1 MTSWIDSSTGDDSGF
16 SLDVLPY
23 GIFSTENLDTR
34 IGAAI
39 GRYILDLKALAQEG
53 IFTTIDFDSSTLM
66 ENTLNSYAAL
76 GKQVHRQVRDL
87 LQELLAHDTSRGTE
101 LRDNQ
106 KRRDRVIVKMSD
118 ATPHLPMSIGD
129 YTDFFV
135 GPYHAQN
142 VSCPSQQVLPPVAR
156 LIC

>member
-1 MTSWIDSSTGDDSGF
+1 MTSWIHTGDDSGF

-23 GIFSTENLDTR
+23 GIFNTENLDAR
-34 IGAAI
+34 IGVAI

-53 IFTTIDFDSSTLM
+53 LFTTIDFDSSALM
-66 ENTLNSYAAL
+66 GSTLNVYAAL
-76 GKQVHRQVRDL
+76 RKQVHKQVRGL
-87 LQELLAHDTSRGTE
+87 LQELLAHETSRGTE

-106 KRRDRVIVKMSD
+106 NRRDRVLVKMSD
-118 ATPHLPMSIGD
+118 ATLHLPMSIGD

-142 VSCPSQQVLPPVAR
+142 VSCPS
-156 LIC
+156 